1 MRPLLVFTLLVMLF
15 IPGAAESAPPRPR
28 PYSGIGILL
37 VANDAPGAGGALAL
51 YQEPGLLRL
60 VEVEAARLPRLSR
73 TDANPLLAVGAR
85 RGRWT
90 RIAYD
95 DAGREGWIETPRSWQ
110 YLPWEE
116 FLPGRTLRILPGMKK
131 EFYQLSDEPRQDS
144 APAGTVVRD
153 QEVRVLRLEGE
164 WVLLETPPGWFRWR
178 DPDGRLTIALP

>member
-1 MRPLLVFTLLVMLF
+1 MRPLLVFTLLFMLF
-15 IPGAAESAPPRPR
+15 MPGAAESAPPRPR
-28 PYSGIGILL
+28 PYSGIGILAVARDTAGANGPL
-37 VANDAPGAGGALAL
+37 VL
-51 YQEPGLLRL
+51 YREPALLRL
-60 VEVEAARLPRLSR
+60 AEVEAARLPRLAGSD
-73 TDANPLLAVGAR
+73 DAPLLAVSAR

-95 DAGREGWIETPRSWQ
+95 DAGREGWIEAPRSWQ

-131 EFYQLSDEPRQDS
+131 EFYQLSDEPRQDG

-153 QEVRVLRLEGE
+153 QEVRVLRVEGE
-164 WVLLETPPGWFRWR
+164 WVLLEAPPGWFRWR